1 MTIETL
7 VKRGFDRP
15 HVGLAGMDTQRL
27 KAMRNSTLRACFSR
41 MEETSYRLEYVAT
54 VRGREY
60 INDASARTVNATWY
74 SLESVQGG
82 IVWIACG
89 TSEEVDYSRLLPLAL
104 RKVRMLI
111 VLGESEGM
119 KKAFGMAV
127 PHIVE
132 CQTMAEALH
141 HAHYYDSDDV
151 RVLFSP
157 ATSSEASSEELGEEF
172 RNEVNEL

>member
-1 MTIETL
+1 MATI
-7 VKRGFDRP
+7 
-15 HVGLAGMDTQRL
+15 
-27 KAMRNSTLRACFSR
+27 
-41 MEETSYRLEYVAT
+41 
-54 VRGREY
+54 RGREY

-157 ATSSEASSEELGEEF
+157 ATRSEASSEELGEEF